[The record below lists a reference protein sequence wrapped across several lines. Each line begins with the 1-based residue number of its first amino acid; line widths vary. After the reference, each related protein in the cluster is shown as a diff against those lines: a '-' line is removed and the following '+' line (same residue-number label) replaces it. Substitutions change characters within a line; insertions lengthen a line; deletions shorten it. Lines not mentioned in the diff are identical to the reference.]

1 MTDQNS
7 SITTSPLHWFPL
19 ATQQLRLRSL
29 SHVFLYHPT
38 CQGGHEETDIN
49 QYYLTF
55 HETALSSP
63 FYTSMQARQVEDRVS
78 WPDLEQKMG
87 EEWGGVRGVIVRLW
101 CKKGEEEASTSMAVW
116 GVNFSGLVC
125 VGDKISRACI
135 NNLQANSVVFKLHQH
150 FFVFND
156 CLTNRIQQTKF
167 MEVPFMTVD
176 SCKASYDKSTLS
188 RLAGIL
194 RALKQNS
201 CSNSRI
207 KREIA
212 GRGLEPG
219 QGVAIVP
226 PLQTATLRQQIFSV
240 QPKHPHTKM
249 AEIQLATKIEDI
261 KFRIDLLRKERDR
274 LRMVVVNKKEEQE
287 KRVMD
292 GDECNTKLMENYH
305 TLSKDK
311 EKLET
316 WMQTFQES
324 RDCSNKT
331 AEALKLR
338 RNQLISQL
346 SEIFP
351 ILDTSS
357 HLPTICHVALP
368 ISEAQAMRE
377 RDDTDLSVGLGWSA
391 HLTVM
396 VSSLL
401 GVPLRYPTTSG
412 GSRSA
417 IEDQILDRIPDK
429 EREFP
434 LYAKGVERVRFEYG
448 VYLLNKNIA
457 QLRWYCGENTPDL
470 RPTLSNLSGLLTICS
485 NSVAGEVEFQPT
497 STNSSPARFQL
508 PVAPPVLAGV
518 ARQGAALV
526 SANSPARR
534 FSSAEKEDSSS
545 EGEVKPTI
553 GVEESDPDKTVK
565 SDINEL
571 KEIVEQSESVCENNG
586 QDIQETDKNQCVQ
599 ELSEN
604 KSVIN
609 DISSSDDRTV
619 DHSNGVIEEQMELD
633 TETVEGVEEA
643 VEATDVF
650 WDSVASRTL
659 ALATP
664 HSFKTH
670 LGRSYK

>member
-1 MTDQNS
+1 MTDQTS
-7 SITTSPLHWFPL
+7 SSTTSPLHWFPL

-29 SHVFLYHPT
+29 SHIFLYHPT
-38 CQGGHEETDIN
+38 CQGGHEEAETN
-49 QYYLTF
+49 YYYLTF

-63 FYTSMQARQVEDRVS
+63 FFTSTQARQVEDRVS

-101 CKKGEEEASTSMAVW
+101 CRKGEEEASTSLAVW

-156 CLTNRIQQTKF
+156 CLSCKVEQVRF
-167 MEVPFMTVD
+167 LDVPYMTVD
-176 SCKASYDKSTLS
+176 SCKASYDKATLS

-201 CSNSRI
+201 SSNSRI
-207 KREIA
+207 KREIS

-219 QGVAIVP
+219 HGVTLVSPA
-226 PLQTATLRQQIFSV
+226 QTASLRQQIFSV

-249 AEIQLATKIEDI
+249 AEIHLSTKIEDL
-261 KFRIDLLRKERDR
+261 KFRIDMLKKERDR
-274 LRMVVVNKKEEQE
+274 MRMVVVNKKSQQE
-287 KRVMD
+287 KSVID
-292 GDECNTKLMENYH
+292 SDECNTKLMENYH

-311 EKLET
+311 EKLDV

-324 RDCSNKT
+324 RDCSNRT

-338 RNQLISQL
+338 RNQLIGQL

-351 ILDTSS
+351 IQDTSS

-377 RDDTDLSVGLGWSA
+377 RDDTDLAVGLGWSA

-470 RPTLSNLSGLLTICS
+470 RPTLSNLSGLLTFCS
-485 NSVAGEVEFQPT
+485 NSVAGEVEVQPN

-518 ARQGAALV
+518 TRQGAALV
-526 SANSPARR
+526 SSINSPVRK
-534 FSSAEKEDSSS
+534 FSLVEKEDSSS
-545 EGEVKPTI
+545 EGEVKI
-553 GVEESDPDKTVK
+553 SAEIEDKVPSLQ
-565 SDINEL
+565 SDIKNEL
-571 KEIVEQSESVCENNG
+571 LEQSESACDYNID
-586 QDIQETDKNQCVQ
+586 QDNPGTEKNPCDQEMSN
-599 ELSEN
+599 N

-609 DISSSDDRTV
+609 DLSSTVEQTV
-619 DHSNGVIEEQMELD
+619 DTNGVIEEQMD
-633 TETVEGVEEA
+633 SQTTDVVEEA
-643 VEATDVF
+643 VEAADVF

>member
-1 MTDQNS
+1 MTDQIS
-7 SITTSPLHWFPL
+7 STTTSPLHWFPL

-29 SHVFLYHPT
+29 SHIFLYHPT
-38 CQGGHEETDIN
+38 CQGGHEETETTHF
-49 QYYLTF
+49 YLTF

-87 EEWGGVRGVIVRLW
+87 EWGGVRSVIVRLW
-101 CKKGEEEASTSMAVW
+101 CKKEEGEASTSLAVW
-116 GVNFSGLVC
+116 GITFSGLVC
-125 VGDKISRACI
+125 VGDKISRTCI
-135 NNLQANSVVFKLHQH
+135 NNLQPNSLVIKLHQH

-156 CLTNRIQQTKF
+156 CLTSKIEQARF
-167 MEVPFMTVD
+167 MEVPYMTVD
-176 SCKASYDKSTLS
+176 SCKASYDRLS
-188 RLAGIL
+188 LSKLVATL
-194 RALKQNS
+194 RALMQNE
-201 CSNSRI
+201 CSNSRV

-212 GRGLEPG
+212 ARGLEPG
-219 QGVAIVP
+219 QSVAVVP
-226 PLQTATLRQQIFSV
+226 PQAASLRQQIFSV
-240 QPKHPHTKM
+240 QPKHPSTKI
-249 AEIQLATKIEDI
+249 AEINLSTRIEES

-274 LRMVVVNKKEEQE
+274 LRGVVSTKKEEQQQC
-287 KRVMD
+287 VLD
-292 GDECNTKLMENYH
+292 GDECNTQLMDNYH

-316 WMQTFQES
+316 WLKTFQES
-324 RDCSNKT
+324 RDCNNRT

-351 ILDTSS
+351 IQDTSS

-391 HLTVM
+391 HLAVM

-470 RPTLSNLSGLLTICS
+470 RPTLSNLSGLLTICT
-485 NSVAGEVEFQPT
+485 NSVTGEEELQPT

-518 ARQGAALV
+518 TKQTPALANR
-526 SANSPARR
+526 ANSVRR
-534 FSSAEKEDSSS
+534 ASNVDKEDSSS
-545 EGEVKPTI
+545 EGEKKLNNNNLDRM
-553 GVEESDPDKTVK
+553 EPDKERDMNN
-565 SDINEL
+565 DIENTL
-571 KEIVEQSESVCENNG
+571 VNQADSVCDED
-586 QDIQETDKNQCVQ
+586 QDHLETAQGSCDQKIR
-599 ELSEN
+599 N

-609 DISSSDDRTV
+609 DFSSGTV
-619 DHSNGVIEEQMELD
+619 DYTIDKTNCDTEEQMD
-633 TETVEGVEEA
+633 TETVEVVEEA
-643 VEATDVF
+643 VEAADVF
-650 WDSVASRTL
+650 WDSVASRTQ